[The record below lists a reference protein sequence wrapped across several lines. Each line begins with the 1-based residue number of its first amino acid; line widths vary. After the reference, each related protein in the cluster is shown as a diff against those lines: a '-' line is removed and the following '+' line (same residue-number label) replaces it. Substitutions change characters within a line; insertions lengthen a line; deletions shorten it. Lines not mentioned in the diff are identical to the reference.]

1 MSDSASAEPRFA
13 IRLFSIAVVS
23 LGRQAAGGIAMV
35 RDTSIIAAFVSLDVG
50 RACGERVWG
59 CVHCAGDGHVA
70 HPVSAGD
77 VDQGLTF
84 IVTLASFLALVGIE
98 LEWAAHMHTAGLVAA
113 PTFPGSG
120 STQPHL

>member
-1 MSDSASAEPRFA
+1 MPSHPTACTAFSWLAKRDARVA
-13 IRLFSIAVVS
+13 IL
-23 LGRQAAGGIAMV
+23 
-35 RDTSIIAAFVSLDVG
+35 TAFVSLDVG

-98 LEWAAHMHTAGLVAA
+98 FEWAAHMHTAGLGAGA
-113 PTFPGSG
+113 TFTGSG
-120 STQPHL
+120 ANKLAFEFGQAAKDGED